1 MVASRLVAVLRAR
14 RVQEDVARGD
24 VARANA
30 EVDEASSR
38 TAERAGAVDRWS
50 GPDDGSNTGF
60 LASVAAGRA
69 LVDALSAAT
78 AAERSVRAEADVS
91 RDRLLAASQRRRSV
105 EKLVERAAAAHRQ
118 HELATE
124 QRVVDDLATGRRT
137 GEAR

>member
-1 MVASRLVAVLRAR
+1 MVASRLAAVLRAR
-14 RVQEDVARGD
+14 RVQEDVAKGD

-30 EVDEASSR
+30 EVDHASTR

-50 GPDDGSNTGF
+50 GPDDGSNTAF

-69 LVDALSAAT
+69 LVDALSAA
-78 AAERSVRAEADVS
+78 ANAERAARVDADVS
-91 RDRLLAASQRRRSV
+91 RDLLRAAAQRRRSV

-124 QRVVDDLATGRRT
+124 QRAVDDLATGRRT
-137 GEAR
+137 GEGR